1 MKQKFHLEAPHGLM
15 NDPNGLCEFRRI
27 YHVFFQWNP
36 NEKNHSY
43 KCWGHFTS
51 KDFIHWQFL
60 GKAIEPSESYDR
72 CGTYSG
78 SACVID
84 DKFCL
89 FYTGNNKIDGARKSS
104 QCIAESSDGKNFQ
117 KLGTIFE
124 TPKDFTE
131 HFRDPK
137 ISFDGKNFK
146 MIIGAQKKSGTG
158 AIVQVDSTDGKNFQ
172 NLQILGESQN
182 FEMIECPDLIDFG
195 TKKILLYGLQK
206 RDNRIDK
213 DISAESFYKIF
224 NDSSLDNCRRIDSGF
239 DFYAPQT
246 FETSDGRKILFAWM
260 SRLSESQEK
269 FLADRAE
276 NIHCLT
282 MPREIFLNGDKL
294 YQKPVREM
302 YKMLGD
308 QINSKMIPRS
318 FYCKLEKNFARGFEI
333 DFSDEL
339 KIVWTGQIFK
349 FLRKDFSG
357 LWQEKICELER
368 LFEVEIWS
376 DESSIEIFLN
386 GGEFVLTA
394 RTFFDNDFE
403 VTSDEELKIFSI
415 NANDFFEDI
424 KGEI

>member
-1 MKQKFHLEAPHGLM
+1 
-15 NDPNGLCEFRRI
+15 
-27 YHVFFQWNP
+27 
-36 NEKNHSY
+36 
-43 KCWGHFTS
+43 
-51 KDFIHWQFL
+51 
-60 GKAIEPSESYDR
+60 
-72 CGTYSG
+72 
-78 SACVID
+78 
-84 DKFCL
+84 
-89 FYTGNNKIDGARKSS
+89 
-104 QCIAESSDGKNFQ
+104 
-117 KLGTIFE
+117 
-124 TPKDFTE
+124 
-131 HFRDPK
+131 
-137 ISFDGKNFK
+137 
-146 MIIGAQKKSGTG
+146 
-158 AIVQVDSTDGKNFQ
+158 
-172 NLQILGESQN
+172 
-182 FEMIECPDLIDFG
+182 
-195 TKKILLYGLQK
+195 
-206 RDNRIDK
+206 
-213 DISAESFYKIF
+213 
-224 NDSSLDNCRRIDSGF
+224 
-239 DFYAPQT
+239 
-246 FETSDGRKILFAWM
+246 M

-269 FLADRAE
+269 FLADKAD

-302 YKMLGD
+302 YKMIGD
-308 QINSKMIPRS
+308 QINSKTIPRS
-318 FYCKLEKNFARGFEI
+318 FYCKLEKNFDRGFEI

-424 KGEI
+424 KEEI